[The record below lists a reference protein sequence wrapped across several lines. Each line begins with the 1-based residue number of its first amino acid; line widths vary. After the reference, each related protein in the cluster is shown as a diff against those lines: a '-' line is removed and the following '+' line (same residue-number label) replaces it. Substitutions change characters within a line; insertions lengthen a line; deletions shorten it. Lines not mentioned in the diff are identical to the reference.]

1 MKKPQIPYSTKYSRR
16 VRPGNLAGLT
26 LIEVLI
32 ALVIFSF
39 AMIISSGVFSN
50 IVGNQSLVSVNS
62 EVNREAG
69 RIMRQISDDATS
81 ATEVGLTSTGA
92 QAKGMLFLDSRNAV
106 VTPGTGC
113 LKSGDTRC
121 NFSGLVLFS
130 ASGFKIYHF
139 DSTKKIIEYATGSG
153 LLQFTADVPPK
164 LDLTQYTFQTLNS
177 DKVEVTTPEP
187 NSDRVTVTTPGF
199 RGIACYTAT
208 CDQEPIVWV
217 DLTVQTKDYSTKS
230 AKHRASLQL
239 TTAIAAR
246 SY

>member
-1 MKKPQIPYSTKYSRR
+1 MKKPSVDPTKCSRAVSRR
-16 VRPGNLAGLT
+16 GNLAGLT

-69 RIMRQISDDATS
+69 RIIRQISDDATS
-81 ATEVGLTSTGA
+81 ATETGQTSTGVK
-92 QAKGMLFLDSRNAV
+92 AKDMLFLKDNAV
-106 VTPGTGC
+106 FTPGDGC
-113 LKSGDTRC
+113 LKSGDLDC

-130 ASGFKIYHF
+130 KGGFKIYLF
-139 DSTKKIIEYATGSG
+139 DVTDRNDKKILYASGSG
-153 LLQFTADVPPK
+153 NLEFTNGNPRK
-164 LDLTQYTFQTLNS
+164 LNTNSYTFQKLNS
-177 DKVEVTTPEP
+177 DKVEVT
-187 NSDRVTVTTPGF
+187 SPGF

-217 DLTVQTKDYSTKS
+217 DLTVKTKDYDSKS

-239 TTAIAAR
+239 KTAIAAR